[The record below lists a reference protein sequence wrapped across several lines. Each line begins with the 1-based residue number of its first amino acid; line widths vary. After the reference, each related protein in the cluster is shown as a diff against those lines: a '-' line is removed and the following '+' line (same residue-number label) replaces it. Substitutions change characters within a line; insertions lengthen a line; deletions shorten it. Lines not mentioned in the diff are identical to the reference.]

1 MTTFEARMT
10 KEARMSK
17 LEETSHFAI
26 CHPSFGIFSDFD
38 IQISVASQ

>member
-1 MTTFEARMT
+1 MTKLKLGMT

-17 LEETSHFAI
+17 PEETSHFAI

-38 IQISVASQ
+38 IQIPVISQ